1 MDVRD
6 KRVIK
11 KHNSGVI
18 VRWSAERGDVFESE
32 MRNSIATRSGG
43 EKEIRR
49 QPKRSPK
56 KREERKKNKLQVRM
70 SILLREPDQGCEVI
84 SRQLTAT
91 LRKNGKEGS
100 WRAET
105 STELQTQ
112 TITKT
117 ECEKRKGGM
126 KSRRKPQGDSLTF
139 IVDRGKRALSFNTS
153 SCPTCFR

>member
-1 MDVRD
+1 MRD

-18 VRWSAERGDVFESE
+18 VRWSAERRDVFESE

-56 KREERKKNKLQVRM
+56 KEKRENKLQVRM

-91 LRKNGKEGS
+91 LRKNGREGS

-117 ECEKRKGGM
+117 ECEKRKGGNE
-126 KSRRKPQGDSLTF
+126 KSSQATREF
-139 IVDRGKRALSFNTS
+139 INVHRGSWQARLCHFNTS
-153 SCPTCFR
+153 SCPTCCR

>member
-1 MDVRD
+1 MRD

-43 EKEIRR
+43 VKEIRR

-139 IVDRGKRALSFNTS
+139 IVDRGKRAWPFNTS
-153 SCPTCFR
+153 SCPTCCR